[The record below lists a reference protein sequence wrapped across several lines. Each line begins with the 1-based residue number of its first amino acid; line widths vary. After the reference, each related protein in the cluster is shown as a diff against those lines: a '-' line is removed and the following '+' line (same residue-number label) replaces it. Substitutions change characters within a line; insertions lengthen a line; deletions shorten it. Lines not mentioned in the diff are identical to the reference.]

1 MNKSKNRLLNPVSV
15 RYTTSLLI
23 SFLLALILTS
33 AVSARRAGSDSW
45 SNPACEEPSSTLSGN
60 SYEEYIMEI
69 RGTSSYEY
77 IPADCPSCNAPAAP
91 EPRDDDDE
99 DRDHHSSGPAAPA
112 CVPAYHA
119 PTLSMGGYTPPYP
132 LVLGQDPDEL
142 GVDVTITAQGGAKSN
157 SCPGDPRGTI
167 TTFQLE
173 EVSLS
178 PEAIARI
185 KGELQK
191 AYPGAH
197 VLGSYP
203 LHPSP
208 STAMGSN
215 ATLRFHFDPQDPG
228 AYNVIVTVTQHDGQT
243 LSQTFQVP
251 AHLLE
256 ATISW

>member
-1 MNKSKNRLLNPVSV
+1 MNRPK
-15 RYTTSLLI
+15 TTSIFITGLI
-23 SFLLALILTS
+23 IALILPLLLTS
-33 AVSARRAGSDSW
+33 TVSARRSRGIDGW
-45 SNPACEEPSSTLSGN
+45 SNPACAEPSSTLSGN
-60 SYEEYIMEI
+60 SYEEYIMAI
-69 RGTSSYEY
+69 RGTSTYEY

-91 EPRDDDDE
+91 APRNNDDDE
-99 DRDHHSSGPAAPA
+99 EEHHSSAPAAPA
-112 CVPAYHA
+112 PTACVPQYHA

-132 LVLGQDPDEL
+132 LVLGQDPDEV
-142 GVDVTITAQGGAKSN
+142 GVDVTILAQGGSKTN
-157 SCPGDPRGTI
+157 GCPGDPRGTI
-167 TTFQLE
+167 TIFQLN
-173 EVSLS
+173 EVTLS

-197 VLGSYP
+197 VIDSYP

-208 STAMGSN
+208 STSLGSN

-228 AYNVIVTVTQHDGQT
+228 AYNVLVTVIQHDGQT
-243 LSQTFQVP
+243 VAQTFQVP

>member
-1 MNKSKNRLLNPVSV
+1 
-15 RYTTSLLI
+15 
-23 SFLLALILTS
+23 
-33 AVSARRAGSDSW
+33 
-45 SNPACEEPSSTLSGN
+45 
-60 SYEEYIMEI
+60 MEI

-91 EPRDDDDE
+91 TPRNNDDE
-99 DRDHHSSGPAAPA
+99 DEEEHHSSAPAAPA
-112 CVPAYHA
+112 PTACVPQYHA
-119 PTLSMGGYTPPYP
+119 PTVSMGGYTPPYP

-142 GVDVTITAQGGAKSN
+142 GVDVTILAQGGSKTN

-167 TTFQLE
+167 TTFQLG
-173 EVSLS
+173 EVILS

-185 KGELQK
+185 QGELQK
-191 AYPGAH
+191 AYPGAR

-208 STAMGSN
+208 SKSLGSN
-215 ATLRFHFDPQDPG
+215 ASLRFHFDPQDPG
-228 AYNVIVTVTQHDGQT
+228 AYNVVVTVTQHDGQT
-243 LSQTFQVP
+243 VSQTFQVP

>member
-1 MNKSKNRLLNPVSV
+1 MNKPKNIPRNL
-15 RYTTSLLI
+15 RYPTGVLI
-23 SFLLALILTS
+23 SIVLALLLTG

-77 IPADCPSCNAPAAP
+77 IPADCPTCNQPAAP
-91 EPRDDDDE
+91 ARDNNDDE
-99 DRDHHSSGPAAPA
+99 DEHEHHSSGPSAPA
-112 CVPAYHA
+112 PCTPQYLA
-119 PTLSMGGYTPPYP
+119 PSLTMGGYTPPYP
-132 LVLGQDPDEL
+132 LVLGQDPDEI
-142 GVDVTITAQGGAKSN
+142 GVDVTITAHGGAKTN

-167 TTFQLE
+167 TTFQLD
-173 EVSLS
+173 EVTLS

-191 AYPGAH
+191 AYPGAR

-208 STAMGSN
+208 STSLGSN
-215 ATLRFHFDPQDPG
+215 ASLRFHFDPQDPG
-228 AYNVIVTVTQHDGQT
+228 AYNVVVTVTQHDGQT
-243 LSQTFQVP
+243 VSQTFQVP
-251 AHLLE
+251 VHLLE

>member
-1 MNKSKNRLLNPVSV
+1 MSKEKIMNKQKANLR
-15 RYTTSLLI
+15 
-23 SFLLALILTS
+23 ILTTLFIS
-33 AVSARRAGSDSW
+33 IALAILVSSTAYARRGGSDSW
-45 SNPACEEPSSTLSGN
+45 SNPACSEPTSTLSDN

-91 EPRDDDDE
+91 AARNNDE
-99 DRDHHSSGPAAPA
+99 EEEHNSSGSSAPA
-112 CVPAYHA
+112 PCTPQYHT

-132 LVLGQDPDEL
+132 LVLGQDPDEI
-142 GVDVTITAQGGAKSN
+142 GVDVTITAQGGAKTN
-157 SCPGDPRGTI
+157 GCPGDPRGTI
-167 TTFQLE
+167 TTFQLD
-173 EVSLS
+173 EVTLS

-197 VLGSYP
+197 ILGSYP

-208 STAMGSN
+208 SISLGSN
-215 ATLRFHFDPQDPG
+215 ATLHFHFDPPDPG
-228 AYNVIVTVTQHDGQT
+228 AYNILVTVTQHD
-243 LSQTFQVP
+243 SQTASQIFQVP